1 MHFNLN
7 DDVEFILRQLNKNGN
22 GFLVGGA
29 VRDLVSGKRIPGD
42 YDFATD
48 IEYGTLKEIFSDYN
62 PKEVG
67 AHFGILMIKVNGKSY
82 EIAKF
87 RKEKGIHNS
96 RYPKEI
102 KFVDCINDDLE
113 RRDFTIN
120 SLAYNK
126 ESGIIDLFH
135 GQEDLRKKIIRFV
148 GNPSLRIEEDALRI
162 MRAFRFISKLGFN
175 LDKETAAAISEK
187 KKFLNK
193 ISRERIFDELS
204 KILVGEHVKK
214 ALIEMKNLG
223 ILEFIIPEFKYTYD
237 FNQND
242 PKHKDNLFFH
252 TVNTINLCD
261 KDLITRM
268 AALFHDLGKI
278 STRTIDAKGISHYY
292 GHQKESALIAEEKL
306 RYLKASNEI
315 IYSVKN
321 LVLYHTL
328 IYEILPIKE
337 LKKIIIQLGEINLNR
352 LFNLLKADLDSKLT
366 GNRKEEEEL
375 IKRLKD
381 TIEEVKNIGKIPTL
395 REIDLTGVDLINMGF
410 EAKSIGNIKNDIY
423 ELILD
428 EKLKN
433 EKEEIIEYLTEKHS
447 LEKFTLEKSCG
458 AVIYN
463 PENNKFLIIK
473 MKNGN
478 WGFPKGHT
486 EEGESEKDTAFRE
499 VKEETG
505 IDMNII
511 DNFREC
517 IKYVPIVSILKTVI
531 FFLGTVT
538 DDTVVADETEIEDFM
553 WCSYEE
559 AMKIITYKLQ
569 RDILEKALKFIRY
582 NSQEGSVI

>member
-237 FNQND
+237 FNQNN

-252 TVNTINLCD
+252 TVNTVNLCD

-375 IKRLKD
+375 IKRLKY

-433 EKEEIIEYLTEKHS
+433 EKEEIIEYLTGKHS

-517 IKYVPIVSILKTVI
+517 IKYVPIASILKTVI